1 MLKSDPPMTT
11 PCTGAFAMA
20 LGAVRAGVGMVTGY
34 PGAPV
39 TPVINHILEMTG
51 PESVHVTWSG
61 NEKVAIETAFGAS
74 LGGRRSL
81 LCVKSVGLNIAL
93 DPLMAFSLTGCRA
106 GFVILLGDDPGGWG
120 SQNEQDSRALAL
132 AAELPLLEPTSV
144 SEAQKAVKE
153 AFDLSETFR
162 LPVLVRVT
170 RAVVLAEALPGTLG
184 EPEPRTFPGRALDFE
199 RHVVLPVDVV
209 PFHERLLD
217 RLEEIRRRFETSPF
231 ISEQGNGPVGILA
244 AGSAYPK
251 LMECLRDDFSQHIR
265 VLRLGVVFPFPRERI
280 TTFLRGIGS
289 VLILEENAP
298 LVERTVRAVAQQAG
312 IRLPVF
318 GRETQHVP
326 RAGELFPQHIL
337 PALRSLFPE
346 LPLIEKEEQSRP
358 LPSRN
363 PFCEGC
369 PYVPVFDALREVTA
383 RLGGR
388 EKVIVVGDPG
398 CMVRGQLPPYDLL
411 DVKTSLGSSIA
422 IAAGIAKT
430 LPFKRTSRGRTGEGT
445 QVEKVVALSGD
456 SGFLHSGLNG
466 LMDAARLDIHLL
478 IVILD
483 NGTTALSG
491 GQPHPAC
498 PEDARGLTRK
508 NVDLGRLAREAG
520 AGRVRVVDTDDAGK
534 LQEALD
540 EGLDYKGVAVVIT
553 RGPCPKYS

>member
-1 MLKSDPPMTT
+1 
-11 PCTGAFAMA
+11 MA

-39 TPVINHILEMTG
+39 TPVIKHILEMTG
-51 PESVHVTWSG
+51 PESVHVAWTS
-61 NEKVAIETAFGAS
+61 NEKVAAEMAFGAS
-74 LGGRRSL
+74 VAGMRSL

-93 DPLMAFSLTGCRA
+93 DPLMAFNLTGCRA

-144 SEAQKAVKE
+144 SEAQNAVRE
-153 AFDLSETFR
+153 AFELSETFR
-162 LPVLVRVT
+162 LPILVRVT
-170 RAVVLAEALPGTLG
+170 RATVLAEELPDVQG
-184 EPEPRTFPGRALDFE
+184 EPAPRTFPDRALGFE

-217 RLEEIRRRFETSPF
+217 RLEEIRRRFETSHF

-265 VLRLGVVFPFPRERI
+265 VFRLGAVFPFPRERV
-280 TTFLRGIGS
+280 TAFLKGVGS

-298 LVERTVRAVAQQAG
+298 LVERNVRAVAQQAG
-312 IRLPVF
+312 ISLPVF

-326 RAGELFPQHIL
+326 RAGELFSQHIL
-337 PALRSLFPE
+337 PTLRSLCPD
-346 LPLIEKEEQSRP
+346 LPLIEKEDQSRS
-358 LPSRN
+358 LPSRI

-369 PYVPVFDALREVTA
+369 PYVPVFDALIEVMD

-388 EKVIVVGDPG
+388 EKVVFVGDPG

-411 DVKTSLGSSIA
+411 DVKTSLGSSVA
-422 IAAGIAKT
+422 IAAGIAKA
-430 LPFKRTSRGRTGEGT
+430 LPFERRPPGGKGEGAR
-445 QVEKVVALSGD
+445 VEKVVALSGD

-466 LMDAARLDIHLL
+466 LLDAARLDINLL

-498 PEDARGLTRK
+498 PKDARGLTRK

-540 EGLDYKGVAVVIT
+540 EGLAYKGVAVVIT

>member
-1 MLKSDPPMTT
+1 LKSNPHTT
-11 PCTGAFAMA
+11 KPSTGAFAMA
-20 LGAVRAGVGMVTGY
+20 MGAVQAGVGVVTGY

-39 TPVINHILEMTG
+39 TPVVNHILDMTG
-51 PESVHVTWSG
+51 PDFVHVEWTS
-61 NEKVAIETAFGAS
+61 NEKVAAEMAFGAS

-93 DPLMAFSLTGCRA
+93 DPLMAINLTGCKA

-120 SQNEQDSRALAL
+120 SQNEQDSRTLGL

-144 SEAQKAVKE
+144 SEAQNAVKE

-170 RAVVLAEALPGTLG
+170 RALILAEELLDVPGKLA
-184 EPEPRTFPGRALDFE
+184 PATFPGRNGGFE

-217 RLEEIRRRFETSPF
+217 RLEKIRQRFEVSPF
-231 ISEQGNGPVGILA
+231 INEEGNGPVGILA
-244 AGSAYPK
+244 AGSAYLK
-251 LMECLRDDFSQHIR
+251 LQECLSDDFSHHIR
-265 VLRLGVVFPFPRERI
+265 VLRLGLIFPFPRERV
-280 TTFLRGIGS
+280 TAFLKGVRS

-312 IRLPVF
+312 VPLTVF
-318 GRETQHVP
+318 GRETKHVS
-326 RAGELFPQHIL
+326 RAGELFPQNIL
-337 PALRSLFPE
+337 PALRSLFPD
-346 LPLIEKEEQSRP
+346 LPLIEREKQSRP

-369 PYVPVFDALREVTA
+369 PYVPVFAALMELTA
-383 RLGGR
+383 RIGGR

-398 CMVRGQLPPYDLL
+398 CMVRGQLPPFDLL
-411 DVKTSLGSSIA
+411 DVKTSLGSSVA

-430 LPFKRTSRGRTGEGT
+430 LPFKRTPHGRAGEGT

-466 LMDAARLDIHLL
+466 LLDAARLDINLL
-478 IVILD
+478 IIILD

-491 GQPHPAC
+491 GQPHSGC
-498 PEDARGLTRK
+498 PEDARGQSRK
-508 NVDLGRLAREAG
+508 KVDLGRLVREAG
-520 AGRVRVVDTDDAGK
+520 AGMVRVVETDDTGNI
-534 LQEALD
+534 QEAID
-540 EGLDYKGVAVVIT
+540 KGMAHKGVSVVIT